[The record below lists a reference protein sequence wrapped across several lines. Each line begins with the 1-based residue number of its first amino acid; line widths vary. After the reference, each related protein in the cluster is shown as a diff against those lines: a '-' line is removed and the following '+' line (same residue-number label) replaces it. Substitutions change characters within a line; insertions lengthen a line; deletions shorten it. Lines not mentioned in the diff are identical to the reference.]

1 MIETKHRQPMTTAI
15 ETLVA
20 KWAEPGG
27 IPYKGKLISEDGC
40 MCAQGQ
46 ALHYIGGWTDD
57 RLRRAGQVEA
67 DVETAKLLGISRAHV
82 VLLRKVNDGQ
92 PGAPSV
98 VLTDPAV
105 VLGDQAETI
114 LAFWR
119 HLDRTTTQWAAAGA
133 AWDAAWDAPW
143 DAAGAAGAAGDAAR
157 ASARAAARAAAWAAA
172 WACCEIQ
179 GAAIMRQKGQPFYFL
194 PMFGFADPDA
204 VLLEP
209 INALA
214 ESLEDGLARSQPCAD
229 AGSDIPR
236 SPDAQSLLEQ
246 ACDPL
251 GAISYALKVLHP
263 SPINTA
269 LFLQDWQVGDFSEWK
284 DYLVWVEKNPPVRC
298 ASPEGLGVSQE
309 AIKTIA
315 ELQRELEEALGR
327 PDRGQPDRGRP
338 EQGDHLAGLGAD
350 TSGGRSVTR
359 VLRASLEFAVVAAC
373 VYLVIRLL
381 AIWGG

>member
-143 DAAGAAGAAGDAAR
+143 DAAGAAGAA
-157 ASARAAARAAAWAAA
+157 ARAAAGAAAGAAARGAA

>member
-1 MIETKHRQPMTTAI
+1 
-15 ETLVA
+15 
-20 KWAEPGG
+20 
-27 IPYKGKLISEDGC
+27 
-40 MCAQGQ
+40 MCPTPRTPS
-46 ALHYIGGWTDD
+46 L
-57 RLRRAGQVEA
+57 LRRGSGY
-67 DVETAKLLGISRAHV
+67 DPTR
-82 VLLRKVNDGQ
+82 
-92 PGAPSV
+92 PSG
-98 VLTDPAV
+98 T
-105 VLGDQAETI
+105 G
-114 LAFWR
+114 R
-119 HLDRTTTQWAAAGA
+119 
-133 AWDAAWDAPW
+133 
-143 DAAGAAGAAGDAAR
+143 
-157 ASARAAARAAAWAAA
+157 
-172 WACCEIQ
+172 
-179 GAAIMRQKGQPFYFL
+179 
-194 PMFGFADPDA
+194 
-204 VLLEP
+204 
-209 INALA
+209 
-214 ESLEDGLARSQPCAD
+214 EDSSRSQPCAD